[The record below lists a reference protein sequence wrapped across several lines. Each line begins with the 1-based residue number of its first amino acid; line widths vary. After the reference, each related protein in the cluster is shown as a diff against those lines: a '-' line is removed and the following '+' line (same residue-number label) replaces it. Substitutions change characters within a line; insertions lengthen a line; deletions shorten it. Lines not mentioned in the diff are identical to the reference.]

1 MYERKGKLIVI
12 KIYME
17 TILTS
22 FLFTLEGDLY
32 LSSILKYDS
41 NKVLLN
47 SYHYSVNPIVK
58 IEINVFLK
66 CGFWYKNINY

>member
-1 MYERKGKLIVI
+1 MREKVNSLEVI

-66 CGFWYKNINY
+66 CVFWYKNINY